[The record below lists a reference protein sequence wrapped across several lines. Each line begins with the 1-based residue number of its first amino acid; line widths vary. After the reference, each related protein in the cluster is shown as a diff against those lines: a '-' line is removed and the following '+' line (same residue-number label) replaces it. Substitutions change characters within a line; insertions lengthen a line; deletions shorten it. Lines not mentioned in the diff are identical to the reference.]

1 MQEVYIGIGSNVGD
15 RYANIL
21 HACRLMAKEFEIK
34 KLSSVYETEPEGYEN
49 QPDFL
54 NAVIKVHVNLEPGM
68 LLKRLKEIEK
78 EMGRRRSFW
87 NAPRIIDLDILF
99 YKGEVVKEPGLDIPH
114 PHLHERA
121 FVLVPLAEIAPDL
134 IHPVLHKTTQELVD
148 NLKSQRRV
156 EKWGIINYGLNRR
169 KDVSGIG

>member
-1 MQEVYIGIGSNVGD
+1 
-15 RYANIL
+15 
-21 HACRLMAKEFEIK
+21 MAKEFEIK